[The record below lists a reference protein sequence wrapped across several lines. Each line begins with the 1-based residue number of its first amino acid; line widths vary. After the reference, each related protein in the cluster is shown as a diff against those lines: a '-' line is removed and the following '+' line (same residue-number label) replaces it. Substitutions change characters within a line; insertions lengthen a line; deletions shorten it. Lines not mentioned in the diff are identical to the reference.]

1 MLKIERATDGDLV
14 IFTLSGQI
22 EEEQVAELSSL
33 FDPGAEGH
41 KLVLD
46 LHEVRLVDREAVRF
60 LARCEAQGARLV
72 HCPAY
77 IREWI
82 ARERDQPRQRQH
94 VEACVTPQGGM
105 P

>member
-1 MLKIERATDGDLV
+1 MWKIERATDEDHV

-22 EEEQVAELSSL
+22 EEEQVAELRAL

-41 KLVLD
+41 NLVLD
-46 LHEVRLVDREAVRF
+46 LHEVWLVDREAVRF
-60 LARCEAQGARLV
+60 LAWCEAQGARFV

-82 ARERDQPRQRQH
+82 TRERDQP
-94 VEACVTPQGGM
+94 
-105 P
+105 

>member
-1 MLKIERATDGDLV
+1 MLKIERATNGAFV

-22 EEEQVAELSSL
+22 EEEQVAELHTL
-33 FDPGAEGH
+33 CEPGAEGH

-60 LARCEAQGARLV
+60 LARCEAQGATLV
-72 HCPAY
+72 RCPTY

-82 ARERDQPRQRQH
+82 TRVRNQP
-94 VEACVTPQGGM
+94 
-105 P
+105 

>member
-14 IFTLSGQI
+14 TFTLSGQI
-22 EEEQVAELSSL
+22 EEEQVAELGAL
-33 FDPGAEGH
+33 FDPGAEGY

-60 LARCEAQGARLV
+60 LAQCEAQGARLV
-72 HCPAY
+72 RCPAY

-82 ARERDQPRQRQH
+82 TRERDQP
-94 VEACVTPQGGM
+94 
-105 P
+105 

>member
-1 MLKIERATDGDLV
+1 MLKIERTTDGDLV
-14 IFTLSGQI
+14 TFILSGHI
-22 EEEQVAELSSL
+22 EEKQVAELGVL
-33 FDPGAEGH
+33 FDPGADGH

-60 LARCEAQGARLV
+60 LAQCEVQGASLL

-82 ARERDQPRQRQH
+82 MRVRNQP
-94 VEACVTPQGGM
+94 
-105 P
+105 

>member
-1 MLKIERATDGDLV
+1 MLKIERATDGALV

-22 EEEQVAELSSL
+22 EEEQVAELHAL
-33 FDPGAEGH
+33 CEPGAEGH

-60 LARCEAQGARLV
+60 LARCEAQGAKLV
-72 HCPAY
+72 RCPAY

-82 ARERDQPRQRQH
+82 TRVRNQP
-94 VEACVTPQGGM
+94 
-105 P
+105 

>member
-14 IFTLSGQI
+14 TFTLSGQI
-22 EEEQVAELSSL
+22 EEEQVAELCAL

-46 LHEVRLVDREAVRF
+46 LHEVWLVNREAVRF
-60 LARCEAQGARLV
+60 LARCEAQGVQLAR
-72 HCPAY
+72 CPAY

-82 ARERDQPRQRQH
+82 VRERDRP
-94 VEACVTPQGGM
+94 
-105 P
+105 